1 MGLVELCV
9 NVSSPIIECPIT
21 FPFQVS
27 LTTRGRTAG
36 NAIYNL
42 HSLFFNA
49 YLYHNIIVS
58 PMDYG
63 ALCTIL
69 AFAACETRQCVNMTI
84 VDDFEVEP
92 NEDFLYTLERAPG
105 LNSDI
110 RLNPVEGEVIIF
122 DNDGT

>member
-1 MGLVELCV
+1 MDILYSL
-9 NVSSPIIECPIT
+9 II
-21 FPFQVS
+21 
-27 LTTRGRTAG
+27 
-36 NAIYNL
+36 
-42 HSLFFNA
+42 
-49 YLYHNIIVS
+49 LYISYIVS

-63 ALCTIL
+63 AVSMLL
-69 AFAACETRQCVNMTI
+69 AFSACETRQCVNMTI

-105 LNSDI
+105 LNLDI

>member
-1 MGLVELCV
+1 MCHLLLLNAPLHFPFKSASQLAVELQVMPYIICTHY
-9 NVSSPIIECPIT
+9 SSMLIFIII
-21 FPFQVS
+21 
-27 LTTRGRTAG
+27 
-36 NAIYNL
+36 
-42 HSLFFNA
+42 
-49 YLYHNIIVS
+49 IIVS

-105 LNSDI
+105 LNFYI

>member
-1 MGLVELCV
+1 MDILYSL
-9 NVSSPIIECPIT
+9 II
-21 FPFQVS
+21 
-27 LTTRGRTAG
+27 
-36 NAIYNL
+36 
-42 HSLFFNA
+42 
-49 YLYHNIIVS
+49 LYISYIVS

-63 ALCTIL
+63 AVRMLL
-69 AFAACETRQCVNMTI
+69 AFSACETRQCVNMTI

-105 LNSDI
+105 LNFYI